1 MEELA
6 IFASPG
12 KYVQGRDAT
21 AQLGALLKKMGIGS
35 PVLILA
41 SNVSLDG

>member
-21 AQLGALLKKMGIGS
+21 AQLGSLLLKMGVAAPG
-35 PVLILA
+35 PLLIVA
-41 SNVSLDG
+41 SKVC